1 MRRNTTAPARGRA
14 QHRLQ
19 GSTADST
26 ASSTADNA
34 IVGAAVSLES
44 QAHAAPT
51 HTVQARASLA
61 VRIVMIV
68 IAAVALVFAILA
80 SLNLSASARFNQAT
94 SSLSRNLKQASRSD
108 ADLDTL
114 NASQQQVDAQ
124 FQDAARFDS
133 VLLPQLREAIGSN
146 AATSSELTKRIE
158 RELAAQ
164 KGTDSDS
171 SSDSGNVEGGTAKG
185 SKNSGSSGLTDEQKK
200 QVEELL
206 KANQQ
211 STGTNNSN
219 TQTDKGSKKQQGAK
233 PW

>member
-80 SLNLSASARFNQAT
+80 GLNLSASARFNQAT
-94 SSLSRNLKQASRSD
+94 SSLSRNL
-108 ADLDTL
+108 
-114 NASQQQVDAQ
+114 
-124 FQDAARFDS
+124 QDAARFDS